1 MAKTLPPEEALASL
15 LSEAYQASLLREE
28 DRAVICRLILAD
40 PTELSDEVG
49 PPDGLHVLKFLE
61 ERQVGEEEIRR
72 LSPTA
77 TFYRSLIGVRWD
89 SNRGF
94 LIWGIVNSGSRWINR
109 TDGGRLRSP
118 VVPDRLII
126 HIRGP
131 GSLVALRGE
140 NRVATLLK
148 GKLQGH
154 GFNIYEASWLASLQ
168 ERFAKWVLH
177 ECFKGEHCSG
187 ATVRLDFSRMLAQN
201 VMRRVISQVR
211 RARHGGM
218 LIIIASPRCEALVRP
233 DGPICP
239 KYWIEDTKARRRYR
253 ELVFAAVRTLSEA
266 GARHGFGT
274 VGWKEYQEI
283 RDDRLAELDE
293 AIFEYAHLVADLMA
307 VDGALVLTAARD
319 IIGFGAEIHVPT
331 RENEIV
337 YRALD
342 LEATPGNR
350 RASGQCWNAPSGSLS
365 TRPRP
370 SRVHDHGGLT
380 RWKRAVRRK
389 PKRQSHVL
397 GYSVHLTHL
406 ASKFYQQPV
415 GISDSNKSS
424 PRQLEINNEI
434 DYHSDYC
441 CKPHNM

>member
-1 MAKTLPPEEALASL
+1 MDYLFHSYPKELAKQIVSRWGPDSNVFKTLPPEEALASL

-28 DRAVICRLILAD
+28 DRAVICRLILVD

-49 PPDGLHVLKFLE
+49 PPNGLHVLKFRE
-61 ERQVGEEEIRR
+61 ERQLHEEEIRR

-77 TFYRSLIGVRWD
+77 TFYRTLIGLRWD

-94 LIWGIVNSGSRWINR
+94 LIWGIVNSGSRWINQ

-131 GSLVALRGE
+131 GSLIALRGE
-140 NRVATLLK
+140 NRVATLLN

-177 ECFKGEHCSG
+177 ECFKGDHRPS
-187 ATVRLDFSRMLAQN
+187 ATVELDFTRALAQN
-201 VMRRVISQVR
+201 VMRRVVSQVR

-218 LIIIASPRCEALVRP
+218 LIIIASPKWDMLVCP

-253 ELVFAAVRTLSEA
+253 ELIFAAVRTLSEI
-266 GARHGFGT
+266 GAQHGFRT

-283 RDDRLAELDE
+283 RDNRLAELDE
-293 AIFEYAHLVADLMA
+293 AIFECAHLMADLMA

-319 IIGFGAEIHVPT
+319 IIGFGAEVHVPT

-342 LEATPGNR
+342 IEATQAIAERVDNAGTRHRAAYRLARDHPECMVIVVSQDGSVRYVGNPN
-350 RASGQCWNAPSGSLS
+350 GKVTYWDILS
-365 TRPRP
+365 
-370 SRVHDHGGLT
+370 
-380 RWKRAVRRK
+380 
-389 PKRQSHVL
+389 
-397 GYSVHLTHL
+397 
-406 ASKFYQQPV
+406 
-415 GISDSNKSS
+415 I
-424 PRQLEINNEI
+424 
-434 DYHSDYC
+434 
-441 CKPHNM
+441 